1 MEFST
6 KFGRICF
13 TARFLWGRKE
23 IMSRQTFKSMVGC
36 LVFHVDGW
44 KTCQLTGYAMS
55 VWSKHF
61 MGRLTNEA
69 TNSSISGFDEARKF
83 LRKHGAI
90 YPGVPWQHLW
100 MFHWE
105 FAESNYSPE
114 IGNPKTTG
122 RWWINFSCIK
132 LVWLDFDQLFFRGVG
147 LLWMFLLCVLVWSG
161 TFPRDTKVPKLED
174 LFCELQCL
182 RFAQK
187 KIHDA
192 MRTTP
197 ESLTPAGPTGG

>member
-1 MEFST
+1 MEPPNLGESVLLHGST
-6 KFGRICF
+6 GDERKSWVVRRLSQWLVAWCF
-13 TARFLWGRKE
+13 MLMVFWAKALG
-23 IMSRQTFKSMVGC
+23 IPGMSKWSVGKTSCKLVDLENMPIDRLCHEC
-36 LVFHVDGW
+36 LKQAFYG
-44 KTCQLTGYAMS
+44 KTDQ
-55 VWSKHF
+55 W
-61 MGRLTNEA
+61 A

-132 LVWLDFDQLFFRGVG
+132 LVWLDFDQLF
-147 LLWMFLLCVLVWSG
+147 L
-161 TFPRDTKVPKLED
+161 
-174 LFCELQCL
+174 
-182 RFAQK
+182 
-187 KIHDA
+187 
-192 MRTTP
+192 
-197 ESLTPAGPTGG
+197 GG